1 MELLMN
7 FEGFKVKFALVYIYR
22 SNRRRWELIYVVTV
36 PSFLLSSTDDW
47 NGVNQSKGKRE
58 RGKSSCRCKNS
69 SDIGQQPPTDPQSPL
84 LERTSITCSIR
95 CASSLLLPLSGP
107 LTPSLLWGDDFSVD
121 DLLNLEAHDAAEFE
135 WVSFFMDDSLS
146 EFPSCSGVALSASA
160 DGSLADGGA
169 LAGNSR
175 KGASFL
181 SSAVCIL
188 STEAKVPTKA
198 KRSKRPCRGA
208 ASAAPWSMTIGH
220 LFQESPSNSTA
231 SSSSSSSS
239 APIIPPFLAHAHP
252 PSADRRRFLLRD
264 IPPPAKT
271 QKPKKRGRK
280 PKKPAAEAVES
291 HGQRRCA
298 HCGAHKTPQW
308 RAGPLG
314 AKTLCNACGVRFK
327 SGRLLPE
334 YRPACSPT
342 FVGYIHSNCHRKV
355 LEMRRKKEAPPPR
368 PVATGFRADRDW
380 IPGGSRLDSGRIA
393 ARIGNVVS
401 ASVAD
406 EVDRAVDASVSHAGS
421 AAWIQV
427 VDADVPCVAA
437 FLAFVQQTV
446 NEPIRKFLPFPLRF
460 PQTEGRNDGGGE
472 WDARARNQLISMALM
487 CLEIFSLRILVT
499 GTSADFKFLGTDEHR
514 DLKACLD
521 VRSERK
527 QNHSQKT
534 DSMPKLLMA
543 ALQEVKYGTA
553 EACLAIHSDL

>member
-1 MELLMN
+1 MRI
-7 FEGFKVKFALVYIYR
+7 VAA
-22 SNRRRWELIYVVTV
+22 
-36 PSFLLSSTDDW
+36 P
-47 NGVNQSKGKRE
+47 
-58 RGKSSCRCKNS
+58 
-69 SDIGQQPPTDPQSPL
+69 SPL
-84 LERTSITCSIR
+84 RSTYSKMEEEPTMEEGVER
-95 CASSLLLPLSGP
+95 AAEGG
-107 LTPSLLWGDDFSVD
+107 SLLWGDDFSVD

-208 ASAAPWSMTIGH
+208 APWSMTIGH
-220 LFQESPSNSTA
+220 LFQESPSNSTV

-355 LEMRRKKEAPPPR
+355 LEMRRKKEAPPP
-368 PVATGFRADRDW
+368 
-380 IPGGSRLDSGRIA
+380 
-393 ARIGNVVS
+393 
-401 ASVAD
+401 D
-406 EVDRAVDASVSHAGS
+406 EVDRAVDASVCHAGS

-487 CLEIFSLRILVT
+487 CLEIFSLSDSAYCSMTSTVTTLLVVLCIVVWILVT

>member
-1 MELLMN
+1 MRI
-7 FEGFKVKFALVYIYR
+7 VAA
-22 SNRRRWELIYVVTV
+22 
-36 PSFLLSSTDDW
+36 P
-47 NGVNQSKGKRE
+47 
-58 RGKSSCRCKNS
+58 
-69 SDIGQQPPTDPQSPL
+69 SPL
-84 LERTSITCSIR
+84 RSTYSKMEEEPTMEEGVER
-95 CASSLLLPLSGP
+95 AAEGG
-107 LTPSLLWGDDFSVD
+107 SLLWGDDFSVD
-121 DLLNLEAHDAAEFE
+121 DLLNLEVVENEEEEEGDDEDGEIEAVEHEEGENSNSSSVSFEPPAVALHGLTLPAHDAAEFE

-208 ASAAPWSMTIGH
+208 APWSMTIGH
-220 LFQESPSNSTA
+220 LFQESPSNSTV

-355 LEMRRKKEAPPPR
+355 LEMRRKKEAPPP
-368 PVATGFRADRDW
+368 
-380 IPGGSRLDSGRIA
+380 
-393 ARIGNVVS
+393 
-401 ASVAD
+401 
-406 EVDRAVDASVSHAGS
+406 
-421 AAWIQV
+421 
-427 VDADVPCVAA
+427 VP
-437 FLAFVQQTV
+437 
-446 NEPIRKFLPFPLRF
+446 
-460 PQTEGRNDGGGE
+460 
-472 WDARARNQLISMALM
+472 
-487 CLEIFSLRILVT
+487 
-499 GTSADFKFLGTDEHR
+499 TS
-514 DLKACLD
+514 
-521 VRSERK
+521 
-527 QNHSQKT
+527 
-534 DSMPKLLMA
+534 
-543 ALQEVKYGTA
+543 
-553 EACLAIHSDL
+553 